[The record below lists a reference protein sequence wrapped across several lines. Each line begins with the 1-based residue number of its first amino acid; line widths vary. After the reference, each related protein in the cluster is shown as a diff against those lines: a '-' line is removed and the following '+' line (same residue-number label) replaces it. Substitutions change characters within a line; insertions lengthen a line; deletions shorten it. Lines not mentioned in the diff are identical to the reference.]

1 MAAFLCSLSV
11 LLTGCASERVSCPV
25 FLEHYY
31 EIALDEEGSA
41 FELSY
46 VTEKE
51 YDSRPVEAE
60 LSGFQE
66 TGLTVEKLQPLAAKE
81 CGRYA
86 IQTVRL
92 DIAGAPP
99 VTEVM
104 VDSARIWMEDG
115 TCLEGAIGKIVL
127 FPERQKYEDKALSSE
142 RTWVSSADSS
152 ACDLYFSEDSVII
165 GMPSSLEEETDG
177 ILNTC
182 YNPIPEGIAWK
193 PGPEPDDMAFAT
205 DMEKLCE
212 ITGDSIQLQPESLP
226 QKFSE
231 KDHIML
237 ISEIRI
243 GEQDVRKY
251 CRYRIARRF
260 LLENERGETKEFVAL
275 EVNYTPSLRERD
287 IINYCNR

>member
-1 MAAFLCSLSV
+1 
-11 LLTGCASERVSCPV
+11 
-25 FLEHYY
+25 
-31 EIALDEEGSA
+31 
-41 FELSY
+41 
-46 VTEKE
+46 
-51 YDSRPVEAE
+51 
-60 LSGFQE
+60 
-66 TGLTVEKLQPLAAKE
+66 
-81 CGRYA
+81 
-86 IQTVRL
+86 
-92 DIAGAPP
+92 
-99 VTEVM
+99 
-104 VDSARIWMEDG
+104 
-115 TCLEGAIGKIVL
+115 
-127 FPERQKYEDKALSSE
+127 
-142 RTWVSSADSS
+142 
-152 ACDLYFSEDSVII
+152 
-165 GMPSSLEEETDG
+165 
-177 ILNTC
+177 
-182 YNPIPEGIAWK
+182 
-193 PGPEPDDMAFAT
+193 MAFAT